1 MSKCQYS
8 CKKAVLI
15 EIRDVE
21 MSIFLWENFT
31 FRDTKRR
38 DVNMPVGIQYFLRYQ
53 MSKCQYSYRKTIL
66 VETTDVEMSI
76 FLWEYYTFLTFQTCQ
91 SIVILKK
98 YYILTPG
105 ISTNIILYKNISF
118 PPPHT
123 HIYIY
128 IYIYYVFQ
136 IIHLLFN
143 LFVCCCFNVSNF
155 YMLSYFYIIGCSNFP
170 ICVHVCFYKFPILV
184 FAIFPIFHFVQI
196 FQQLLPAHESLCP
209 CCPMRAAKPNFSQ
222 I

>member
-118 PPPHT
+118 PPPPHT
-123 HIYIY
+123 YIYIY
-128 IYIYYVFQ
+128 IYIMFFK
-136 IIHLLFN
+136 LFI
-143 LFVCCCFNVSNF
+143 CCSTCSCVVVS
-155 YMLSYFYIIGCSNFP
+155 M
-170 ICVHVCFYKFPILV
+170 
-184 FAIFPIFHFVQI
+184 FPIFTCFLI
-196 FQQLLPAHESLCP
+196 FILLVALISPYVCMCVFISFPFLFLQ
-209 CCPMRAAKPNFSQ
+209 FSQ
-222 I
+222 FSILFKFSSNSCRPMKAYVPAVP